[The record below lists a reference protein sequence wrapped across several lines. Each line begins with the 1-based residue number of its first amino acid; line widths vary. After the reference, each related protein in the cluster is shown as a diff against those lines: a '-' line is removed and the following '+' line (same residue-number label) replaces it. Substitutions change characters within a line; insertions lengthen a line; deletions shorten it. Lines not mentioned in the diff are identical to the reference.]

1 MVEATV
7 EAAGLH
13 SLVAT
18 AEHTNEAAFS

>member
-1 MVEATV
+1 MVEATI

-18 AEHTNEAAFS
+18 EDHANEAAVS